1 MPVAYLATPLRNE
14 GTFTAFL
21 RAASDAG
28 LALEDASGALRMRG
42 VRFAHRLPGEGSLG
56 RVLLTRVTL
65 RV

>member
-14 GTFTAFL
+14 GTFAAFL
-21 RAASDAG
+21 RVASDAG
-28 LALEDASGALRMRG
+28 LALEDASKALRSRG
-42 VRFAHRLPGEGSLG
+42 VRFAHRLPGEALG